1 MIINFEH
8 MTQDIREIKIC
19 GGVLGMKLKIWNK
32 IRVWYKGYK
41 IRVSHLGELHVHSH
55 TNHLIR
61 VASHML

>member
-32 IRVWYKGYK
+32 IRV
-41 IRVSHLGELHVHSH
+41 
-55 TNHLIR
+55 
-61 VASHML
+61 